1 MVILTERQKQIL
13 SLLLTNSEG
22 FSVKELEDHLHVS
35 RRTVYREFN
44 NLRSI
49 LARADLELVN
59 EKHKYSIQGGQL
71 ALNKLKE
78 EVQTTKEQSSMTM
91 EQRENALV
99 VLLLLADEPQK
110 IIQLALELQVS
121 EATVQND
128 LNVVAQSLNRYGIQ
142 LKRKKGVGIFIETVE
157 STRRQILVG
166 ILLSEINDYDFFR
179 YANKIDIKTD
189 NFFLDVLP
197 HKLLLQVKE
206 ALKQSI
212 FSNIQLNADHQI
224 IELILIFTVSM
235 MRIEKGFA
243 IEKVFSGKATL
254 KYQGF
259 VFHFMAL
266 MTQKND
272 LHISKNDVSYLADK
286 VMDCDSEQTNFSY
299 DNDYELAISI
309 KVKNFVQIVS
319 EKMHWDF
326 QKNPDFVNRLTK
338 HILALIQ
345 HSVTPLP
352 NTKIKTL
359 ANLSKKFNKLYRVIE
374 QAWKQKFPH
383 ENIPASELQLLLLYF
398 ANEYTSKQNY
408 KNISVLIICENGI
421 GTSAILGERLKQEIP
436 EIKHIK
442 LSKVSDLPNLNLRD
456 YDLILS
462 TLELKGFPRDYQLVS
477 PLLLDDEVER
487 VKNYLR
493 AYTKKFPVTKNSK
506 LVNANKQ
513 RHAATKL
520 TQAAVETLF
529 CSEIVNAV
537 KVKLLKHNSSR
548 IEDVIKQCLD
558 NCDSDI
564 VKDKKIV
571 ADKLFKRI
579 KLTPV
584 GIPGSNLA
592 LFHTSSKGI
601 SHCSFTIFDLEN
613 DLTLQA
619 MDHIDIQ
626 VKRILL
632 MLGPAMLSTA
642 EQKVMSLVSSM
653 IITNDD
659 NLHLF
664 SVGQQEQIKNAIAVQ
679 YLHELKNKL

>member
-91 EQRENALV
+91 EQRESALV

-212 FSNIQLNADHQI
+212 FSNIRLNADHQI

-286 VMDCDSEQTNFSY
+286 VM
-299 DNDYELAISI
+299 LA
-309 KVKNFVQIVS
+309 
-319 EKMHWDF
+319 
-326 QKNPDFVNRLTK
+326 R
-338 HILALIQ
+338 
-345 HSVTPLP
+345 
-352 NTKIKTL
+352 
-359 ANLSKKFNKLYRVIE
+359 
-374 QAWKQKFPH
+374 
-383 ENIPASELQLLLLYF
+383 
-398 ANEYTSKQNY
+398 
-408 KNISVLIICENGI
+408 SVLGE
-421 GTSAILGERLKQEIP
+421 IL
-436 EIKHIK
+436 
-442 LSKVSDLPNLNLRD
+442 
-456 YDLILS
+456 
-462 TLELKGFPRDYQLVS
+462 
-477 PLLLDDEVER
+477 
-487 VKNYLR
+487 
-493 AYTKKFPVTKNSK
+493 
-506 LVNANKQ
+506 
-513 RHAATKL
+513 
-520 TQAAVETLF
+520 
-529 CSEIVNAV
+529 
-537 KVKLLKHNSSR
+537 
-548 IEDVIKQCLD
+548 
-558 NCDSDI
+558 
-564 VKDKKIV
+564 
-571 ADKLFKRI
+571 
-579 KLTPV
+579 
-584 GIPGSNLA
+584 
-592 LFHTSSKGI
+592 
-601 SHCSFTIFDLEN
+601 
-613 DLTLQA
+613 
-619 MDHIDIQ
+619 
-626 VKRILL
+626 
-632 MLGPAMLSTA
+632 
-642 EQKVMSLVSSM
+642 
-653 IITNDD
+653 
-659 NLHLF
+659 
-664 SVGQQEQIKNAIAVQ
+664 
-679 YLHELKNKL
+679 